1 MRSYYVFFMFF
12 PIKLLFFKFSRFF
25 DFLTFLLKT
34 HVSHIIDFINILN
47 KLLSF
52 LLSVVIYFKWTL
64 RSHKIWISL
73 VMIGGRNLLSIKSQ
87 SYYCSYIILVL
98 SLVWNRLVGSHSWL
112 TINTI
117 SCLENLMHFSLTFRK
132 ILIRI
137 LIVFCFA
144 FINLAVWM
152 LLNYWVLNIII
163 SLVVLA
169 EFSILIELIGSC
181 RSLWIQ
187 NSWML
192 RFQAGNR

>member
-1 MRSYYVFFMFF
+1 MRCYYVFFMFF

-98 SLVWNRLVGSHSWL
+98 SLMWNRLVSSYSSL
-112 TINTI
+112 AINTI
-117 SCLENLMHFSLTFRK
+117 SCLENLMYFSLAFRK

-137 LIVFCFA
+137 FNIFCFA
-144 FINLAVWM
+144 IINLAVRM
-152 LLNYWVLNIII
+152 LLNYWIFDIII

-169 EFSILIELIGSC
+169 EFSILVELIRSC